1 VATQAHFVI
10 YMDAAGRYRWRLRAT
25 NSEIIADS
33 GQGYATN
40 QACREAI
47 QRVKY
52 YAAVATLVDISR

>member
-10 YMDAAGRYRWRLRAT
+10 YRDAAGRYRWRLRAT
-25 NSEIIADS
+25 NGEIIADS

-40 QACREAI
+40 HECREAI

-52 YAAVATLVDISR
+52 YVAVAAPVDISR